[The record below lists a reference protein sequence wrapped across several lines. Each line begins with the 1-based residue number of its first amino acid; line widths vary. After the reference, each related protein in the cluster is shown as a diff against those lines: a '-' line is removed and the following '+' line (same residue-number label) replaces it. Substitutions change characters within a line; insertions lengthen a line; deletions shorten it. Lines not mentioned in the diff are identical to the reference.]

1 MGRLRGRELAS
12 RAARFVRST
21 DFPTVV
27 REAAAVAGVSTT
39 SLDGST
45 RNVSASFLTRALGD
59 ASRDAGEDVAGAFAD
74 RGGDVSGS
82 ALNSQSGRS
91 SLDEGTPP
99 RPAFRSRLPAAL
111 PLRPA
116 VAAPSRRAVPRPR
129 GVRGPSW
136 SVPTIVPPGVR
147 SSLTFD
153 GMTWPPRW
161 TWRRA
166 HDDVAHER
174 AARASVTTV
183 PRRLA
188 PTRRGM

>member
-1 MGRLRGRELAS
+1 MW
-12 RAARFVRST
+12 ST

-82 ALNSQSGRS
+82 ALNSQAGRS

-99 RPAFRSRLPAAL
+99 
-111 PLRPA
+111 
-116 VAAPSRRAVPRPR
+116 
-129 GVRGPSW
+129 
-136 SVPTIVPPGVR
+136 
-147 SSLTFD
+147 
-153 GMTWPPRW
+153 
-161 TWRRA
+161 
-166 HDDVAHER
+166 
-174 AARASVTTV
+174 
-183 PRRLA
+183 
-188 PTRRGM
+188 

>member
-12 RAARFVRST
+12 RAARFVWST

-27 REAAAVAGVSTT
+27 REAAGVSTT

-59 ASRDAGEDVAGAFAD
+59 ASRDAGEDIAGAFAD

-99 RPAFRSRLPAAL
+99 
-111 PLRPA
+111 
-116 VAAPSRRAVPRPR
+116 
-129 GVRGPSW
+129 
-136 SVPTIVPPGVR
+136 
-147 SSLTFD
+147 
-153 GMTWPPRW
+153 
-161 TWRRA
+161 
-166 HDDVAHER
+166 
-174 AARASVTTV
+174 
-183 PRRLA
+183 
-188 PTRRGM
+188 